1 MTVPD
6 KDISDIQAFY
16 NDIAEE
22 FAADWYANDSLL
34 PVLKRFIALLPPS
47 PKVLDLG
54 CGAGYESMRLK
65 RLGAEVTG
73 VDFSE
78 KPLKIA
84 RERNPDIRFE
94 IMDFRQLSPDLGL
107 FDGIAAVA
115 SLIHIPG
122 GELALVFSRMSAV
135 LNSGGYILIIVV
147 EGQGLSRERSFIE
160 KGGKR
165 YNRAFYLNDRAA
177 LSASAQPAGLAFY
190 CEFDLP
196 ETLSSYGWKCF
207 VYKKTD

>member
-47 PKVLDLG
+47 PRVLDLG

-78 KPLKIA
+78 KPIQIA
-84 RERNPDIRFE
+84 REKNPDIRFE
-94 IMDFRQLSPDLGL
+94 IMDFRKLSPDLGP
-107 FDGIAAVA
+107 FDGIAAIA

-135 LNSGGYILIIVV
+135 LNAGGYMLIIVA

-165 YNRAFYLNDRAA
+165 YNRAFYLHHRASLTA
-177 LSASAQPAGLAFY
+177 AAQPAGLAFY

-196 ETLSSYGWKCF
+196 ETLSGYGWKCF
-207 VYKKTD
+207 VYKKAD